1 MMQIK
6 AVGNIT
12 ISAFMFALAGM
23 LVKHVS
29 YKMDILSLVFWRNVF
44 SFILV
49 TFVGLASG
57 KLSFKSERKGL
68 HALRSFFTFCALIT
82 YFYAVKNTELSTAV
96 LLQQTSPIF
105 VPVIALLVL
114 RRLSDSYVW
123 TGTLIGFIGVAM
135 TSGVATHS
143 IDGGDLS
150 GIISGAMGAAATI
163 TIWMMSYTETPHSQI
178 FFFSLYTLIYSIVFL
193 PWVWDSFS
201 LSLLPLLITLGV
213 VTTLAQ
219 YFLSAACSYASTD
232 KIVSWTYLSVI
243 FAALFGY
250 VGWGEK
256 ISFSMLSGMALIIIG
271 AQITLRRNQ

>member
-1 MMQIK
+1 MQFK
-6 AVGNIT
+6 AVSNIT
-12 ISAFMFALAGM
+12 ISALMFALAGM
-23 LVKHVS
+23 IVKYVS

-49 TFVGLASG
+49 SFIGLVSG
-57 KLSFKSERKGL
+57 KFNFKSERKGL

-82 YFYAVKNTELSTAV
+82 YFYAVKHTELSTAV

-114 RRLSDSYVW
+114 RRLSDRYVW
-123 TGTLIGFIGVAM
+123 IGTIIGFIGVAM

-143 IDGGDLS
+143 INGGDLS
-150 GIISGAMGAAATI
+150 GIISGVMGGAATI
-163 TIWMMSYTETPHSQI
+163 TIWMMSDTETPYGQML
-178 FFFSLYTLIYSIVFL
+178 FFSLYTLIYSIVFL

-201 LSLLPLLITLGV
+201 LSLLPLLFMLGI

-219 YFLSAACSYASTD
+219 YFLSTACSYASTD

-256 ISFSMLSGMALIIIG
+256 LSFSMLSGMALIIIG
-271 AQITLRRNQ
+271 AKITLKRT

>member
-1 MMQIK
+1 MMQVK
-6 AVGNIT
+6 AISNIT

-23 LVKHVS
+23 LVKYIS
-29 YKMDILSLVFWRNVF
+29 YKMDVLSLVFWRNVF
-44 SFILV
+44 SFIIVSFIGLV
-49 TFVGLASG
+49 SG

-114 RRLSDSYVW
+114 RRLSDRYVW
-123 TGTLIGFIGVAM
+123 IGTIIGFIGVAM

-143 IDGGDLS
+143 INGGDLS
-150 GIISGAMGAAATI
+150 GILSGVMGAAATI
-163 TIWMMSYTETPHSQI
+163 TIWMMSDTETPYSQM
-178 FFFSLYTLIYSIVFL
+178 FFFSLYTLIYSLVFV
-193 PWVWDSFS
+193 PWVWESFS
-201 LSLLPLLITLGV
+201 LSLLPLLIMLGI

-243 FAALFGY
+243 FSALFGY

-256 ISFSMLSGMALIIIG
+256 LSFSMLSGMALIIIG
-271 AQITLRRNQ
+271 AKITLRRN

>member
-1 MMQIK
+1 MMQVK
-6 AVGNIT
+6 AISNIT

-23 LVKHVS
+23 LVKYIS
-29 YKMDILSLVFWRNVF
+29 YKMDVLSLVFWRNVF
-44 SFILV
+44 SFIIVSFIGLV
-49 TFVGLASG
+49 SG

-114 RRLSDSYVW
+114 RRLSDRYVW
-123 TGTLIGFIGVAM
+123 IGTIIGFIGVAM

-143 IDGGDLS
+143 INGGDLS
-150 GIISGAMGAAATI
+150 GILSGVMGAAATI
-163 TIWMMSYTETPHSQI
+163 TIWMMSDTETPYSQM
-178 FFFSLYTLIYSIVFL
+178 FFFSLYTLIYSLVFV
-193 PWVWDSFS
+193 PWVWESFS
-201 LSLLPLLITLGV
+201 LSLLPLLIMLGI

-256 ISFSMLSGMALIIIG
+256 LSFSMLSGMALIIIG
-271 AQITLRRNQ
+271 AQITLRRN

>member
-1 MMQIK
+1 MMQVK
-6 AVGNIT
+6 AISNIT

-23 LVKHVS
+23 LVKYIS
-29 YKMDILSLVFWRNVF
+29 YKMDVLSLVFWRNVF
-44 SFILV
+44 SFIIMSFIGLV
-49 TFVGLASG
+49 SG

-114 RRLSDSYVW
+114 RRLSDRYVW
-123 TGTLIGFIGVAM
+123 IGTIIGFIGVAM

-143 IDGGDLS
+143 INGGDLS
-150 GIISGAMGAAATI
+150 GIFSGVMGAAATI
-163 TIWMMSYTETPHSQI
+163 TIWMMSDTETPYSQM
-178 FFFSLYTLIYSIVFL
+178 FFFSLYTLIYSLVFV
-193 PWVWDSFS
+193 PWVWESFS
-201 LSLLPLLITLGV
+201 LSLLPLLIMLGI

-256 ISFSMLSGMALIIIG
+256 LSFSMLSGMALIIIG
-271 AQITLRRNQ
+271 AKITLRRN

>member
-1 MMQIK
+1 MMEIK
-6 AVGNIT
+6 AIGNIT

-23 LVKHVS
+23 LVKYVS

-49 TFVGLASG
+49 SFVGLMSR

-114 RRLSDSYVW
+114 RRLSDRYVW
-123 TGTLIGFIGVAM
+123 IGTIIGFIGVAM

-150 GIISGAMGAAATI
+150 GIISGVMGAAATI
-163 TIWMMSYTETPHSQI
+163 TIWMMSDTETPFSQM
-178 FFFSLYTLIYSIVFL
+178 FFFSLYTFIYSLVFL
-193 PWVWDSFS
+193 PWVWGSFS

-256 ISFSMLSGMALIIIG
+256 LSLSMLSGMVLIIIG
-271 AQITLRRNQ
+271 AQITLKRN

>member
-1 MMQIK
+1 MMKIK
-6 AVGNIT
+6 AIGNIT
-12 ISAFMFALAGM
+12 ISAFMFALAGT
-23 LVKHVS
+23 LVKYIS

-49 TFVGLASG
+49 SFVGLMSR

-114 RRLSDSYVW
+114 RRLSDRYVW
-123 TGTLIGFIGVAM
+123 IGTIIGFIGVAM

-150 GIISGAMGAAATI
+150 GIISGVMGAAATI
-163 TIWMMSYTETPHSQI
+163 TIWMMSDTETPYSQM
-178 FFFSLYTLIYSIVFL
+178 FFFSLYTLIYSFVFL

-201 LSLLPLLITLGV
+201 LSLLPLLIILGV

-219 YFLSAACSYASTD
+219 YFLSAACSYAATD

-256 ISFSMLSGMALIIIG
+256 LSFSMLSGMALIIIG
-271 AQITLRRNQ
+271 AQITLKRK

>member
-1 MMQIK
+1 MMQVK
-6 AVGNIT
+6 AISNIT

-23 LVKHVS
+23 LVKYIS
-29 YKMDILSLVFWRNVF
+29 YKMDVLSLVFWRNVF
-44 SFILV
+44 SFIIVSFIGLV
-49 TFVGLASG
+49 SG

-114 RRLSDSYVW
+114 RRLSDRYVW
-123 TGTLIGFIGVAM
+123 IGTIIGFIGVAM

-143 IDGGDLS
+143 INGGDLS
-150 GIISGAMGAAATI
+150 GILSGVMGAAATI
-163 TIWMMSYTETPHSQI
+163 TIWMMSDTETPYSQM
-178 FFFSLYTLIYSIVFL
+178 FFFSLYTLIYSLVFV
-193 PWVWDSFS
+193 PWVWESFS
-201 LSLLPLLITLGV
+201 LSLLPLLIMLGI

-256 ISFSMLSGMALIIIG
+256 LSFSMLSGMALIIIG
-271 AQITLRRNQ
+271 AKITLRRN

>member
-1 MMQIK
+1 MMQFK
-6 AVGNIT
+6 AVSNIT
-12 ISAFMFALAGM
+12 ISALMFALAGM
-23 LVKHVS
+23 IVKYVS

-49 TFVGLASG
+49 SFFGLVSG
-57 KLSFKSERKGL
+57 KFSFKSERKGL

-82 YFYAVKNTELSTAV
+82 YFYAVKHTELSTAV

-114 RRLSDSYVW
+114 KRLSDRYVW
-123 TGTLIGFIGVAM
+123 IGTIIGFIGVAM

-143 IDGGDLS
+143 INGGDLS
-150 GIISGAMGAAATI
+150 GIISGVMGGAATI
-163 TIWMMSYTETPHSQI
+163 TIWMMSDTETPYSQML
-178 FFFSLYTLIYSIVFL
+178 FFSLYTLIYSMVFL

-201 LSLLPLLITLGV
+201 LSLLPLLFMLGV

-219 YFLSAACSYASTD
+219 YFLSTACSYASTD

-243 FAALFGY
+243 FAGLFGY

-256 ISFSMLSGMALIIIG
+256 LSFSMLSGMILIIIG
-271 AQITLRRNQ
+271 AKITLKRT